1 MTSVSHSLRSAVQW
15 GLLWSLTTF
24 FSFLSFQVPGPSKIL
39 EELPCW
45 GSPMRRS
52 EGIRGVDRSRH
63 LGLYSDLSSG
73 PGHSPLAASPGTA
86 LDHREAPHSGLPH
99 LLSTFH
105 VQ

>member
-1 MTSVSHSLRSAVQW
+1 MSVSHSLRSAVQW

-24 FSFLSFQVPGPSKIL
+24 FAFLSFQVPNPTQIP

-52 EGIRGVDRSRH
+52 ERIHGVDRSRH
-63 LGLYSDLSSG
+63 LGLYSELSSW
-73 PGHSPLAASPGTA
+73 PGHSPLAGSLGTA
-86 LDHREAPHSGLPH
+86 LNHREAPHLGLPH